1 MAGSF
6 GRQLVADPM
15 CRCCKDKMRSSL
27 ERPLFPTLRE
37 SQKTSWL
44 RAAPGLEDLARLGG
58 TFTRGILKMANYN
71 LAPALA
77 TYVKE
82 SASFASRSDA
92 IADRREAFAEA
103 CRYFTPARPSEIK
116 VEDDDINGLAIRI
129 YLPEAPAPSTG
140 WPTLLYFHGGGWSMG
155 SHTTHDWFAYA
166 VLRRIP
172 LAIVA
177 VNYRLSP
184 EHPFPAPLEDGL
196 EVWRAL
202 RRGDFPQLDRN
213 CLSIAG
219 DSAGG
224 SLAAGLCVALREM
237 NLPQPKLQ
245 ALIYPVLT
253 ARVELQSMQTHADAP
268 MLTTA
273 GLLASLESY
282 VPGQE
287 RKADPRALALE
298 INDVI
303 GLAPAFIGV
312 AEYDPLFDH
321 GIAYAKMLRTA
332 GVPVHLHIG
341 RGLVHASLRASGV
354 DEVEDFYDALVESL
368 RRSMIF

>member
-1 MAGSF
+1 
-6 GRQLVADPM
+6 
-15 CRCCKDKMRSSL
+15 
-27 ERPLFPTLRE
+27 
-37 SQKTSWL
+37 
-44 RAAPGLEDLARLGG
+44 
-58 TFTRGILKMANYN
+58 MANYN

-77 TYVKE
+77 AYVKE
-82 SASFASRSDA
+82 SAGFVSKSDA
-92 IADRREAFAEA
+92 ISDRREAFAEA
-103 CRYFTPARPSEIK
+103 CRYFTPARPSGIK
-116 VEDDDINGLAIRI
+116 LEDDEINGLAIRI
-129 YLPEAPAPSTG
+129 YSPEAPAPSTG

-155 SHTTHDWFAYA
+155 SHATHDWFAYA

-172 LAIVA
+172 IAIVA
-177 VNYRLSP
+177 VNYRLAP

-196 EVWRAL
+196 EVWHAL
-202 RRGDFPQLDRN
+202 SRGDFPQLDQDS
-213 CLSIAG
+213 LAIAG

-245 ALIYPVLT
+245 ALVYPVLT
-253 ARVELQSMQTHADAP
+253 ASVELRSMQTHAEAP

-282 VPGQE
+282 VPGQG
-287 RKADPRALALE
+287 RKADPRAFALE
-298 INDVI
+298 IDNAT

-321 GIAYAKMLRTA
+321 GIAYAKVLRKA

-354 DEVEDFYDALVESL
+354 AEVEEFYDVLVEWMRNSMACYH
-368 RRSMIF
+368 RS

>member
-1 MAGSF
+1 
-6 GRQLVADPM
+6 
-15 CRCCKDKMRSSL
+15 
-27 ERPLFPTLRE
+27 
-37 SQKTSWL
+37 
-44 RAAPGLEDLARLGG
+44 
-58 TFTRGILKMANYN
+58 MANYN

-77 TYVKE
+77 AYVKE
-82 SASFASRSDA
+82 SASFASKSDA
-92 IADRREAFAEA
+92 VADRREAFAEA
-103 CRYFTPARPSEIK
+103 CRYFTPSRPSGIK
-116 VEDDDINGLAIRI
+116 VEDDEIKGLAIRI

-155 SHTTHDWFAYA
+155 SHATHDWFAYA

-172 LAIVA
+172 IAIVA
-177 VNYRLSP
+177 VNYRLAP

-196 EVWRAL
+196 EVWHAL
-202 RRGDFPQLDRN
+202 RRGDFPLLDQD
-213 CLSIAG
+213 CLAVAG

-245 ALIYPVLT
+245 ALVYPVLT
-253 ARVELQSMQTHADAP
+253 ASVELRSMQAHAEAP

-273 GLLASLESY
+273 GLLTSLEGY
-282 VPGQE
+282 VPGHE
-287 RKADPRALALE
+287 RKTDPRALALE
-298 INDVI
+298 IDNAI

-321 GIAYAKMLRTA
+321 GIGYASVLREA

-354 DEVEDFYDALVESL
+354 DEVEEFYDVLVEWMRNSMAYYH
-368 RRSMIF
+368 RS